1 MLGSILSNFG
11 RRCPSP
17 MPLAFGYIK
26 FTLSKVY
33 PKAEVLKLSLRLPS
47 RLLFIYLEPEIVQNV
62 TY

>member
-1 MLGSILSNFG
+1 
-11 RRCPSP
+11 

-26 FTLSKVY
+26 FMLSKVY

-62 TY
+62 TH